1 MTVAD
6 EAAQYGLHRVG
17 GRPPLG
23 QYLAEVWQR
32 REFVFSLS
40 KFRLEAE
47 FSANRIGMGWILLRP
62 ILNAAIYGLIF
73 GVLLQTRRNVDSFIA
88 FLVVGVMLF
97 EFFQACFTAG
107 AKSITSN
114 QALVQSLS
122 FPRLALPLA
131 LVLQKLMQF
140 LPTLS
145 IVLIVAVANGSR
157 PSLTWLLLIPLIA
170 LFAVFNT
177 GLTFITARLTV
188 HFRDL
193 TQLLPF
199 LSRMF
204 FYTSGIFFS
213 IEQRFSDHPTAL
225 KIVDWQPIHEVLTL
239 GRAIVLDGP
248 QYQIPTEYWA
258 YLSIW
263 AFGLLALGTIF
274 FWSAEERYGRTD

>member
-6 EAAQYGLHRVG
+6 EAARHGLHRVG
-17 GRPPLG
+17 GRPPLR
-23 QYLAEVWQR
+23 QYLTEIWRR
-32 REFVFSLS
+32 REFIYSLS
-40 KFRLEAE
+40 RFRLEAE
-47 FSANRIGMGWILLRP
+47 FSANRIGMGWIMLRP
-62 ILNAAIYGLIF
+62 ILNVAIYGLIF

-122 FPRLALPLA
+122 FPRLSLPLA

-140 LPTLS
+140 IPTLA
-145 IVLIVAVANGSR
+145 IVLVVAIANGSN
-157 PSLTWLLLIPLIA
+157 PSTTWLLMIPLIA
-170 LFAVFNT
+170 LFTMFNL

-193 TQLLPF
+193 TQVLPF

-213 IEQRFSDHPTAL
+213 IEDRFSDLPTLQRIA
-225 KIVDWQPIHEVLTL
+225 DWQPIHEVLTL
-239 GRAIVLDGP
+239 GRAIMLDGP
-248 QYQIPTEYWA
+248 QYDIPVEYWA
-258 YLSIW
+258 YLSVWSVGI
-263 AFGLLALGTIF
+263 LIVGTIF

>member
-6 EAAQYGLHRVG
+6 EAARHGLHRVG
-17 GRPPLG
+17 GRPPLR
-23 QYLAEVWQR
+23 QYLSEIWRR
-32 REFVFSLS
+32 REFIYSLS
-40 KFRLEAE
+40 RFRLEAE
-47 FSANRIGMGWILLRP
+47 FSANRIGMGWIMLRP
-62 ILNAAIYGLIF
+62 ILNVAIYGLIF

-122 FPRLALPLA
+122 FPRLSLPLA

-140 LPTLS
+140 IPTLT
-145 IVLIVAVANGSR
+145 IVFVVAIANGSN
-157 PSLTWLLLIPLIA
+157 PSTTWLLMIPLIA
-170 LFAVFNT
+170 LFTMFNL

-193 TQLLPF
+193 TQVLPF

-213 IEQRFSDHPTAL
+213 IEDRFSDLPTLQRIA
-225 KIVDWQPIHEVLTL
+225 DWQPIHEVLTL
-239 GRAIVLDGP
+239 GRAIMLDGP
-248 QYQIPTEYWA
+248 QYDIPVEYWA
-258 YLSIW
+258 YLSVWSVGI
-263 AFGLLALGTIF
+263 LIVGTIF

>member
-6 EAAQYGLHRVG
+6 EAARHGLHRVG
-17 GRPPLG
+17 GRPPLR
-23 QYLAEVWQR
+23 QYLTEIWRR
-32 REFVFSLS
+32 REFIYSLS
-40 KFRLEAE
+40 RFRLEAE
-47 FSANRIGMGWILLRP
+47 FSANRIGMGWIMLRP
-62 ILNAAIYGLIF
+62 ILNVAIYGLIF

-122 FPRLALPLA
+122 FPRLSLPLA

-140 LPTLS
+140 IPTLT
-145 IVLIVAVANGSR
+145 IVFVVAIANGSN
-157 PSLTWLLLIPLIA
+157 PSTTWLLMIPLIA
-170 LFAVFNT
+170 LFTMFNL

-193 TQLLPF
+193 TQVLPF

-213 IEQRFSDHPTAL
+213 IEDRFSDLPTLQRIA
-225 KIVDWQPIHEVLTL
+225 DWQPIHEVLTL
-239 GRAIVLDGP
+239 GRAIMLDGP
-248 QYQIPTEYWA
+248 QYDIPVEYWA
-258 YLSIW
+258 YLSVWSVGI
-263 AFGLLALGTIF
+263 LIVGTIF

>member
-6 EAAQYGLHRVG
+6 EAARHGLHRVG
-17 GRPPLG
+17 GRPPLR
-23 QYLAEVWQR
+23 QYLSEIWRR
-32 REFVFSLS
+32 REFIYSLS
-40 KFRLEAE
+40 RFRLEAE
-47 FSANRIGMGWILLRP
+47 FSANRIGMGWIMLRP
-62 ILNAAIYGLIF
+62 ILNVAIYGLIF

-122 FPRLALPLA
+122 FPRLSLPLA

-140 LPTLS
+140 IPTLT
-145 IVLIVAVANGSR
+145 IVFVVAIANGSN
-157 PSLTWLLLIPLIA
+157 PSTTWLLMIPLIA
-170 LFAVFNT
+170 LFTMFNL

-193 TQLLPF
+193 TQVLPF

-213 IEQRFSDHPTAL
+213 IEDRFSDLPTLQRIA
-225 KIVDWQPIHEVLTL
+225 DWQPIHEVLTL
-239 GRAIVLDGP
+239 GRAIMLDGP
-248 QYQIPTEYWA
+248 QYDIPVEYWA
-258 YLSIW
+258 YLSVW
-263 AFGLLALGTIF
+263 AVGILIVGTIF